1 MFKNRPTHMKVVESG
16 GLFLINNPTE
26 NVKIVGKMQHN
37 ELVQRELGSR
47 YPGCRHESHT
57 KRSLFH
63 NKCANKQTYSNEH
76 V

>member
-1 MFKNRPTHMKVVESG
+1 MKIVESG
-16 GLFLINNPTE
+16 GIFLINNPTG
-26 NVKIVGKMQHN
+26 NLKIVGKIQHN

-47 YPGCRHESHT
+47 YPGCHRGSHT

-63 NKCANKQTYSNEH
+63 NKCANKQTNSNGH